1 MRNKNQLLT
10 LANAICL
17 SCCSISAHA
26 GVLLDLYQQ
35 ALTNN
40 PTLLSREFAID
51 QAKAREDQAFSRLLP
66 QVSANGGYSLN
77 RFDSHSNINIPANAA
92 QYYDGLR
99 GTVQARQAL
108 FDLPSYLRY
117 LGAEAA
123 TRQSADEHEAYRME
137 LAGELVDRY
146 LQTLEAVDKMSYL
159 EQEKKSV
166 EIQIKRLTEMY
177 RRQMVVVTDLYQ
189 VEAYF
194 QELNTQAIEAENQ
207 KAIALEGLREMTGSL
222 PSALD
227 LLTIQAFPNAPV
239 NVEHWI
245 TDAVN
250 SNANLSALKAAL
262 ESAEQIIA
270 SSKAEHL
277 PQLSLQL
284 SETYS
289 DQSFDNRQ
297 SPPYDVG
304 SVNFLLNVPIYEG
317 GRVDASVRE
326 AVAKRQIV
334 LQEYEKVRRQIERET
349 RTSFLNASAGYARI
363 DSTQREV
370 EAQQKTQNAQQKGY
384 ELGVSTIVDLLE
396 SRRDAFKAQIQHQQA
411 VYDYARSL
419 IMLRV
424 WSGGLSLENVEE
436 IDHWFS
442 AEAS

>member
-1 MRNKNQLLT
+1 MRNQQRLRV
-10 LANAICL
+10 ICYAVSL
-17 SCCSISAHA
+17 VCWAAESHA

-35 ALTNN
+35 ALNNN
-40 PTLLSREFAID
+40 PTLLGRQYAVD

-77 RFDSHSNINIPANAA
+77 RFDSHSPLNLPNDTV

-99 GTVQARQAL
+99 GTIQARQAL

-117 LGAEAA
+117 LGTEAA

-146 LQTLEAVDKMSYL
+146 LLTLEAVDKISYL
-159 EQEKKSV
+159 QQEKKSV
-166 EIQIKRLTEMY
+166 ETQVKRLNEMY
-177 RRQMVVVTDLYQ
+177 KRQMALVTDLYQ
-189 VEAYF
+189 MEAYD
-194 QELNTQAIEAENQ
+194 QELNTQVIEADNQ
-207 KAIALEGLREMTGSL
+207 KAIALEGLREITGTL
-222 PSALD
+222 PGLLD
-227 LLTIQAFPNAPV
+227 VLSIQAFPNAPTQ
-239 NVEHWI
+239 VEHWI
-245 TDAVN
+245 ADAVS
-250 SNANLSALKAAL
+250 SNPNLSALKAAL
-262 ESAEQIIA
+262 ESADQLIA

-289 DQSFDNRQ
+289 DQSYDNRQ

-304 SVNFLLNVPIYEG
+304 SVNMLVNVPIYEG

-326 AVAKRQIV
+326 AVARRQIA

-349 RTSFLNASAGYARI
+349 RSSFLNATAGYARI
-363 DSTQREV
+363 DSTQREL
-370 EAQQKTQNAQQKGY
+370 EARQKTQQAQQKGY
-384 ELGVSTIVDLLE
+384 ELGVATIVDLLE
-396 SRRDAFKAQIQHQQA
+396 SRRDVFKAQIQHQQA
-411 VYDYARSL
+411 VYEYARSL

-424 WSGGLSLENVEE
+424 WSGGLNLENIEE

-442 AEAS
+442 ASSG

>member
-1 MRNKNQLLT
+1 MRTSKPPMKITAVLG
-10 LANAICL
+10 LAGWAL
-17 SCCSISAHA
+17 QAKA

-35 ALTNN
+35 ALSNN
-40 PTLLSREFAID
+40 PTFLSRQYAVD

-66 QVSANGGYSLN
+66 QISASGGYSLN
-77 RFDSHSNINIPANAA
+77 RFDSHDRLNRQDNPAH
-92 QYYDGLR
+92 YYDGLR
-99 GTVQARQAL
+99 GSIQARQAL

-123 TRQSADEHEAYRME
+123 TRQSEDEHEAYRME

-146 LQTLEAVDKMSYL
+146 LLILEAADKMSYL
-159 EQEKKSV
+159 EQEKQAV
-166 EIQIKRLTEMY
+166 ETQVKRLTEMHK
-177 RRQMVVVTDLYQ
+177 RQMVIVTDLYQ
-189 VEAYF
+189 VEAYY
-194 QELNTQAIEAENQ
+194 QELRTQTIEAENQ
-207 KAIALEGLREMTGSL
+207 KAIALEGLREITGSL
-222 PSALD
+222 PNTLD
-227 LLTIQAFPNAPV
+227 VLSIRAFPDAPL
-239 NVEHWI
+239 NIERWI
-245 TDAVN
+245 ADAVN

-262 ESAEQIIA
+262 ESADQIIA

-289 DQSFDNRQ
+289 DQSYDNRQ

-304 SVNFLLNVPIYEG
+304 SANFLLNVPIYEG
-317 GRVDASVRE
+317 GRVDAGVRE
-326 AVAKRQIV
+326 AVAKRRIAM
-334 LQEYEKVRRQIERET
+334 QEYEKVRRQIERET
-349 RTSFLNASAGYARI
+349 RTSFLNASASHARI

-370 EAQQKTQNAQQKGY
+370 EAQQKTQNARQKGY

-396 SRRDAFKAQIQHQQA
+396 SRRDAFKARIQHQQA

-424 WSGGLSLENVEE
+424 WSGGLSLENIEE

-442 AEAS
+442 ADSG

>member
-10 LANAICL
+10 LASAICL
-17 SCCSISAHA
+17 SCFSISAHA

-123 TRQSADEHEAYRME
+123 SRQSADEHEAYRME

-227 LLTIQAFPNAPV
+227 FLTIQAFPNAPV